1 MLRPVSL
8 VTQFQ
13 EIEAQLP
20 EDWAEARLRLT
31 IPDEGN
37 CERAAH
43 LLAPS
48 GAGRH
53 GKVVSFGAARR
64 VGGAAP
70 GLVRRLLQRL
80 DEERIGGELEL
91 VGATEYERPAER
103 HRSLVAEWEERA
115 ASLPPDWSDLYCE
128 LELDS
133 TDYLERAALLMAP
146 LNPARYGGERGFRFR
161 VARQFGYGASA
172 DMVRRCLQRLDD
184 EGIRGH
190 VRILRALA
198 DTKPYYTQGPVW
210 YVGGRAV

>member
-1 MLRPVSL
+1 MLRLVSL
-8 VTQFQ
+8 VGQFQ

-31 IPDEGN
+31 IADEGN
-37 CERAAH
+37 CERAAQ
-43 LLAPS
+43 LLAPAD
-48 GAGRH
+48 AGRH
-53 GKVVSFGAARR
+53 GKIISFGTARR
-64 VGGAAP
+64 IGGSPP

-80 DEERIGGELEL
+80 DLERIDGDLEL
-91 VGATEYERPAER
+91 VRATEYEREVER
-103 HRSLVAEWEERA
+103 QRSLLAEWEEL
-115 ASLPPDWSDLYCE
+115 ASTLPPDWSDLYCE